1 VEQYAGQKDDQKL
14 DNNRS
19 FFISPSLCCLFFTGK
34 TKHMQ
39 QKKEHKESNL
49 RQLEEVVKLNYVQGK
64 KHAYFMRFI
73 GNQYP
78 LEFVRFMKKH
88 REGKLRIDKDML
100 DDILPTAIEIVNDMH
115 LQFRKFLVQ
124 PPNGEK
130 EKEEFERLVDKLEE
144 MILEQTRDN

>member
-1 VEQYAGQKDDQKL
+1 
-14 DNNRS
+14 
-19 FFISPSLCCLFFTGK
+19 
-34 TKHMQ
+34 MQ